1 MKILVIICSH
11 EMHIDHLPNIQLI
24 KDYMEQDNRVVDYCG
39 LSSKD
44 DFINYESLIKFKYTM
59 VNTKRQMT
67 KVCDF
72 ITQYKSELD
81 YDWYIKIRPD
91 TKLLAP
97 IDFSTLVENA
107 VNARARVYKGPK
119 RVKYGISVNGEGY
132 WKNWGDCFYD
142 EEEKE
147 VILDDMEYIFDN
159 KDIEAGGFHT
169 IEGETPGYDE
179 WKQAKV
185 WSSRKINVNVI
196 GINLLNTKHKTQSGD
211 VNM

>member
-1 MKILVIICSH
+1 MKILVIICSY
-11 EMHIDHLPNIQLI
+11 EMSTEHIANIQII
-24 KDYMEQDNRVVDYCG
+24 KDYMAQDNRVVDYCG

-44 DFINYESLIKFKYTM
+44 DFSNYESLIKFKYTM

-72 ITQYKSELD
+72 ITQYKSELN

-97 IDFSTLVENA
+97 IDFSSLVENA

-147 VILDDMEYIFDN
+147 VILDDMVYIFDN
-159 KDIEAGGFHT
+159 KVIQANGFDT

-196 GINLLNTKHKTQSGD
+196 GINLLNTKHSTQSGD

>member
-1 MKILVIICSH
+1 MST
-11 EMHIDHLPNIQLI
+11 EHIANIQII
-24 KDYMEQDNRVVDYCG
+24 KDYMAQDNRVVDYCG

-44 DFINYESLIKFKYTM
+44 DFSNYESLIKFKYTM

-72 ITQYKSELD
+72 ITQYKSELN

-97 IDFSTLVENA
+97 IDFSSLVENA

-147 VILDDMEYIFDN
+147 VILDDMVYIFDN
-159 KDIEAGGFHT
+159 KVIQANGFDT

-196 GINLLNTKHKTQSGD
+196 GINLLNTKHSTQSGD